1 MSVYISDHL
10 IVGIT
15 GCGIAVVDAIHDII
29 LFERDGVKVD
39 MNLINGLAATNS
51 YVIIV
56 TSKYITQLWYDG
68 DVTRYII
75 PDRSTVDISNPDK
88 AIVTPTID
96 PSYTLLVRDK
106 QHIIKFN
113 NYIM

>member
-10 IVGIT
+10 IVGVT

-29 LFERDGVKVD
+29 LFERDGVKID
-39 MNLINGLAATNS
+39 MNLVNDIAATNS
-51 YVIIV
+51 YIIIV

-75 PDRSTVDISNPDK
+75 PDMSTVDISNPNK
-88 AIVTPTID
+88 AIVTPIID
-96 PSYTLLVRDK
+96 PSYILLVRDK
-106 QHIIKFN
+106 QHIINFN